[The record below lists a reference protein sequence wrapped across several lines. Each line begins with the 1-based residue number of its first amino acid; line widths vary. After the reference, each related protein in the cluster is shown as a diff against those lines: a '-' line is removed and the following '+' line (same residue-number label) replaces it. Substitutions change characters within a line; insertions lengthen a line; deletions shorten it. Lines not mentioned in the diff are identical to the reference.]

1 MKVMRSISFPILDS
15 AFRVFKDDLRL
26 HILGVDVGEPLRRRL
41 MSFLQEGPWM
51 PVDYAQGVQAI
62 GEALSRL
69 RHRHPGL
76 REEVYREALRRAS
89 ALDHAALEIA
99 DRCWR
104 EDVSPESVLA
114 DLWERCPGF
123 SPLTYRRALEQAL
136 QDLR

>member
-1 MKVMRSISFPILDS
+1 MRSLSFPVLDS

-26 HILGVDVGEPLRRRL
+26 HVLGVDVGEPLRQRL
-41 MSFLQEGPWM
+41 LSFLQEGPWM

-62 GEALSRL
+62 GEAVTRL

-76 REEVYREALRRAS
+76 REDIYREALRRAS
-89 ALDHAALEIA
+89 ALDRAALEIA

-104 EDVSPESVLA
+104 EEVPAGSALA

-123 SPLTYRRALEQAL
+123 SPLTYRRALEEAL
-136 QDLR
+136 RDLR